1 MAPSK
6 DFVQE
11 LAHAR
16 RLVAAGEDEAAK
28 QAYLDMLRQDPTH
41 LAALNELGTLAH
53 AGGFRSAARTAYLQA
68 MQQHPDDKLTRINLA
83 NLLYEE
89 NDPAG
94 AKLHY
99 EAALRIDP
107 DLPEAHQGMARILSA
122 LGDEA
127 AQRHWHKGFAGHALV
142 SRPYRGTGTGVP
154 LLVLVSVR
162 GGNVP
167 AQHWINHRHFSMSAI
182 YVEFFDPAASLPPH
196 SLVVNLIGD
205 ADICAQALDRA
216 EDIAARSGAPIINS
230 PSRVRVTGRAENARR
245 LGAIPGVVAPAT
257 VAMSSAAI
265 LSSEDLRFPLLLRR
279 PGFHT
284 GRHFTRVQSREG
296 LAEAVASLAADEL
309 LAIEYLDA
317 RGKDGMAR
325 KYRVMFVDGVAYPL
339 HLAISADWKV
349 HYFTAGM
356 DHSAAHREEER
367 RFLEDMPAVLG
378 ERAMQALH
386 AICWA
391 LGLEYAGI
399 DFGLSPDGS
408 LLLFEAN
415 ATMVIFPAGP
425 DPMWDYRR
433 KAINAVLEAATRML
447 MHHAGSGG

>member
-245 LGAIPGVVAPAT
+245 LGAGPAFIP
-257 VAMSSAAI
+257 
-265 LSSEDLRFPLLLRR
+265 
-279 PGFHT
+279 
-284 GRHFTRVQSREG
+284 
-296 LAEAVASLAADEL
+296 
-309 LAIEYLDA
+309 
-317 RGKDGMAR
+317 
-325 KYRVMFVDGVAYPL
+325 
-339 HLAISADWKV
+339 
-349 HYFTAGM
+349 
-356 DHSAAHREEER
+356 
-367 RFLEDMPAVLG
+367 
-378 ERAMQALH
+378 
-386 AICWA
+386 
-391 LGLEYAGI
+391 AGI
-399 DFGLSPDGS
+399 SPACKAARVS
-408 LLLFEAN
+408 QRRSPRWPPTSCSPSNTSTREARTAWREN
-415 ATMVIFPAGP
+415 IA
-425 DPMWDYRR
+425 
-433 KAINAVLEAATRML
+433 
-447 MHHAGSGG
+447 